1 MFNHTNAPPPDE
13 RVQPLPGI
21 RTFLITYYEAAQD
34 YTPGIDPD
42 PGNQT
47 AVVLA
52 HTTSLE
58 SGVLTFFCLEQEG
71 KTLSLRCMRA
81 FAPGV
86 WREMKELG
94 GVPKTH

>member
-1 MFNHTNAPPPDE
+1 MFNHANAPPPDE
-13 RVQPLPGI
+13 RVQSLPGI
-21 RTFLITYYEAAQD
+21 RTFLIQLDEAEMD
-34 YTPGIDPD
+34 GLVLTPHR
-42 PGNQT
+42 T
-47 AVVLA
+47 EVVMA

-58 SGVLTFFCLEQEG
+58 NGVLTFFCLEQEG

-86 WREMKELG
+86 WREMKELT